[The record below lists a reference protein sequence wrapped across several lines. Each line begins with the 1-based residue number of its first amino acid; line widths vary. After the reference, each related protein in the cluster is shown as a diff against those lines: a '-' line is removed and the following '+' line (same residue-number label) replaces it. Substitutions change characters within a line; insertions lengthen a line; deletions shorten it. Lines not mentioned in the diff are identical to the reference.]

1 MKRLAAGLLAL
12 VACAPKVLPDDLR
25 SILLGVAPI
34 SDEIVLVCSADHVT
48 SVSAEGAILARTEL
62 RASCYLNPDH
72 WQTSLVTREEIV
84 IAQGMIERPGEPLP
98 LAGFH
103 RQSGALLWRRDVPL
117 SRIDAPAE
125 APFTDV
131 EHCLI
136 VDPKVPRE
144 GAGVVIDLDCDRG
157 DELWR
162 RVFPDVQTVYR
173 GGKGAA
179 VIGAVERPPPHGWP
193 GWRAN
198 VDRREALGVAYE
210 VRFVD
215 LVDGAVVRRAPIDP
229 VAHCQL
235 DDEII
240 AVEGDDLVAYRLSQA
255 PPRRELLVPGFAA
268 HLEDIDLHSFACHS
282 TAGGLVL
289 ALSDVQK
296 FGIHTWL
303 VAIDARAMDVR
314 WTRITNGPLA
324 LGIAGPAGLSR
335 AGLVT
340 TRDGYGALDLSD
352 GRRLGHLDL
361 VPAEEDEEDEEDEET
376 PTGTIATTRSSTTS
390 GSRWRSGAAP
400 CGSTTPRAAR
410 SCGPSTQSR
419 TSHLSAS
426 PTRRSGWTT
435 RGPGRPGCG
444 SIAGRSRPAA
454 PRRARSSRSS
464 RTFPGPRAPGRALR
478 RRRSGGR
485 LRRPSDRRPRSP
497 TRSSGRS
504 ASATTRAPR

>member
-1 MKRLAAGLLAL
+1 
-12 VACAPKVLPDDLR
+12 
-25 SILLGVAPI
+25 
-34 SDEIVLVCSADHVT
+34 
-48 SVSAEGAILARTEL
+48 
-62 RASCYLNPDH
+62 
-72 WQTSLVTREEIV
+72 
-84 IAQGMIERPGEPLP
+84 MIERPGEPLP

-361 VPAEEDEEDEEDEET
+361 VPAEEDEEDEETPHWDNRHDEIVHDVGFQVAIWG
-376 PTGTIATTRSSTTS
+376 GTLRVHDAE
-390 GSRWRSGAAP
+390 SGALLRTLDTVADVPPLGVTDTTIWMDNPRSWPPWLRIDRRTLAP
-400 CGSTTPRAAR
+400 RGAPPSSLVEIEPDVPWTA
-410 SCGPSTQSR
+410 GPWESPEEAPIWREAPAT
-419 TSHLSAS
+419 LGS
-426 PTRRSGWTT
+426 PTPLTH
-435 RGPGRPGCG
+435 
-444 SIAGRSRPAA
+444 ALQ
-454 PRRARSSRSS
+454 
-464 RTFPGPRAPGRALR
+464 RALGLGDDAR
-478 RRRSGGR
+478 AQMIPD
-485 LRRPSDRRPRSP
+485 LRRCASEPCDPPTHHFAVVEAAGEHRLVALKGGTADDEAALLTDAIRCEGPPSALEQRRFVRLA
-497 TRSSGRS
+497 RR
-504 ASATTRAPR
+504 